1 MVFVDFYY
9 QWFQGWNPREYVG
22 RKSASA
28 FRRSRRAPMPRFR
41 RTRASGGEIGWR
53 KALRFSALPTVI
65 VIWEGGN
72 VASASEAWFFV
83 TGDWTIIAASTC

>member
-53 KALRFSALPTVI
+53 KALRFSALRRI

-83 TGDWTIIAASTC
+83 TGGWTIIAASTC